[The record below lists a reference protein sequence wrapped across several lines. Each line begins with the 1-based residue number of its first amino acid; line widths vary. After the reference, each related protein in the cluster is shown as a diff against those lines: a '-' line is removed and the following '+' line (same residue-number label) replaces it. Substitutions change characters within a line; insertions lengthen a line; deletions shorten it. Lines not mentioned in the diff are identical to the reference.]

1 MNATVVTYLIYLVL
15 SVGLTVWTARTLS
28 RNGEIFLRDVF
39 RGEDRIAE
47 ATNRLLVVGFYLAN
61 LGFVALNL
69 QVSASVR
76 TTQHAIEALA
86 PKLGGVALLLGIV
99 HLANVVVLTQVRR
112 NRTAPARPTAP
123 YGPYGVPGHTAGQ
136 WAAPT
141 QGGPPAPSA

>member
-1 MNATVVTYLIYLVL
+1 MNATVLTYLVYLVL

-39 RGEDRIAE
+39 RGEERIAE

-69 QVSASVR
+69 QVTASVR
-76 TTQHAIEALA
+76 STQEAIEALA

-99 HLANVVVLTQVRR
+99 HIANVIVLTQVRR
-112 NRTAPARPTAP
+112 NRTAPARP
-123 YGPYGVPGHTAGQ
+123 YGPYGVPGHPAGP
-136 WAAPT
+136 WA
-141 QGGPPAPSA
+141 PPAPGAPAPPHA